1 MGWGLLL
8 LLAYPA
14 LVVRLAIKRGLDR
27 SAWEWAFFLVV
38 GKLAEALG
46 VVGYTVS
53 SFSGRNTTLIE
64 YK

>member
-14 LVVRLAIKRGLDR
+14 LVVRLAIKRGIDR
-27 SAWEWAFFLVV
+27 SAWEWAFLLVV